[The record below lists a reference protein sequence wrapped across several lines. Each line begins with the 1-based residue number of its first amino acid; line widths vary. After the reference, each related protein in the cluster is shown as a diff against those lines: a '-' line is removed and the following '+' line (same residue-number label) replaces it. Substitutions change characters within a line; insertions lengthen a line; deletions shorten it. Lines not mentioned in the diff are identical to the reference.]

1 MDDVRSMFDAAA
13 ENVPVP
19 PGDVGAVV
27 RRGATRRRKRI
38 AAGLVSASVILAA
51 TGGAV
56 AIFGGQDARPLPA
69 RVGDDRT
76 PGSRLVPLVMRGPTP
91 MPVLGSEQDR
101 ADARAVTVAFHAFL
115 EGSRRQYLFDYE
127 GFERQGNAWLVRF
140 VQFAPPTPHEDQL
153 RELEVELETA
163 AERLRT
169 QRFDMRRDAQRL
181 VEELRDSL
189 REEARE
195 LQSHL
200 AALRRR
206 MRQLEDRIRPY
217 ARRVAAVEADQK
229 TLASRRPS
237 WTVDLTVAESDG
249 MIFVQDVTTD
259 SPDAASLRRIV
270 GHAERSSS
278 VDAWGADYYDAVL
291 RPQEPPNDGIGVEV
305 RYFWTGPLYAPYEET
320 CAQQVVG
327 PDGKVVVTR
336 PPRRFPPGGEHH
348 YTTSPSDED
357 GRDGATISFGFDYDG
372 DAADLSLRVVC
383 EWRPRQ

>member
-1 MDDVRSMFDAAA
+1 MDDLRSTFDAAA

-38 AAGLVSASVILAA
+38 AAGLVSASVILVA
-51 TGGAV
+51 TGGAI
-56 AIFGGQDARPLPA
+56 AIFGGQEDRPVPV

-76 PGSRLVPLVMRGPTP
+76 PGSRLVPLVMKGPTP
-91 MPVLGSEQDR
+91 MPALGSEQDR

-127 GFERQGNAWLVRF
+127 RFERQGDAWLVRF
-140 VQFAPPTPHEDQL
+140 VQFPPPTSQEDRL
-153 RELEVELETA
+153 RDLEVALRTA
-163 AERLRT
+163 AVRVRT
-169 QRFDMRRDAQRL
+169 QRFEMRRDAQRL
-181 VEELRDSL
+181 VEELRDAKA
-189 REEARE
+189 EEARE
-195 LQSHL
+195 LHSHL
-200 AALRRR
+200 AALRQRIRR
-206 MRQLEDRIRPY
+206 LTDDIRPY
-217 ARRVAAVEADQK
+217 ARRVAAVEADRE

-237 WTVDLTVAESDG
+237 WTVDLTVAERDG
-249 MIFVQDVTTD
+249 TIFVEDVATD

-270 GHAERSSS
+270 GYAERASS

-320 CAQQVVG
+320 CAQQVLG
-327 PDGKVVVTR
+327 PDGKVLVTR
-336 PPRRFPPGGEHH
+336 PPRRFPPGGVHH

-357 GRDGATISFGFDYDG
+357 GRDGAMVSFGFDYDG